1 VLTSSFLGA
10 AITHLPIHQ
19 VGTLPA
25 YRPLRFSYITTMS
38 SDLRNLLI
46 EQNAAIDSL
55 KRVLVNFRKLAK
67 ANVTLPRAQS
77 RLHSLEQ
84 IWTTCRDLHVKFL
97 QLTSMEEQRSIPY
110 FSKEKFL
117 AAEDSYHETA
127 DALQEVISR
136 FTSSQFSIEN
146 RSADSSLRESNNNGF
161 QLPRIAL
168 SKFSGK
174 LIE

>member
-1 VLTSSFLGA
+1 
-10 AITHLPIHQ
+10 
-19 VGTLPA
+19 
-25 YRPLRFSYITTMS
+25 MS
-38 SDLRNLLI
+38 SALRNLLI

-67 ANVTLPRAQS
+67 ANITLLRAQS
-77 RLHSLEQ
+77 RFHSLEQ
-84 IWTTCRDLHVKFL
+84 ILTTCRDLYVKLL
-97 QLTSMEEQRSIPY
+97 QLITTEEQRSIPY
-110 FSKEKFL
+110 FSKEEFL

-136 FTSSQFSIEN
+136 FTSSQFSGN
-146 RSADSSLRESNNNGF
+146 RSADSSFRALNNNNF

-174 LIE
+174 LTEWESFRNTFESLVAVNEALSNT